1 MAERNQSNTTNY
13 DHPQESNLLNVHK
26 AMEYDHNGEPVL
38 RTSLSNVEVT
48 PKGRL
53 KTSSRQTVFHNTS
66 LYDTGT
72 DIWDNHTE
80 LGATIVH
87 DANIA
92 AVVMT
97 SSTTPGSKAI
107 RQSLK
112 VMNYIPGRP
121 AEFSTA
127 FRAGPAAGTRLR
139 IGVFDETNGV
149 YFEKDAAGVFHC
161 VIRSN
166 SSGSVVENRVA
177 RSDWNGDK
185 LDGTGVSKIVVP
197 PGQIQLIVIDYE
209 WYGAGQVNF
218 SFVIDGNKHTIHT
231 FNHANRIATSWMARP
246 FQPIRIEVEN
256 ISATTTASMTMYS
269 TSFALEGESL
279 TVGSPKITGIPLPGI
294 NLPTAFSY
302 LPTVSIRLKASQ
314 LNAVAF
320 IEQIQAFTVDNSF
333 LTFRVYKNATLSA
346 AGGLVWN
353 DFMTSGSSIEVN
365 TNATSFTGGEVIALG
380 IVPLNGQPYD
390 LDSNTITFQIGR
402 TNLGTES
409 DIFTLALSPAK
420 NNVTALGT
428 LRWREQR

>member
-1 MAERNQSNTTNY
+1 MSNLNENSTNY
-13 DHPQESNLLNVHK
+13 FHSYEPNTNDLTM
-26 AMEYDHNGEPVL
+26 AMGYDHTGSPVL
-38 RTSLSNVEVT
+38 RTDLSNVEVT

-53 KTSSRQTVFHNTS
+53 KTSKRQTIFHNTS

-72 DIWDNHTE
+72 DIWDNYTT
-80 LGATIVH
+80 LGASIVH

-92 AVVMT
+92 AVVMS
-97 SSTTPGSKAI
+97 SSTTIGSKAI

-127 FRAGPAAGTRLR
+127 FRAGPAAGVRLR
-139 IGVFDETNGV
+139 IGVFDENNGV

-166 SSGSVVENRVA
+166 STGSVVENRVA

-185 LDGTGVSKIVVP
+185 LDGTGTSKITVP
-197 PGQIQLIVIDYE
+197 PGQIQLLVIDYE
-209 WYGAGQVNF
+209 WYGAGQVIF

-231 FNHANRIATSWMARP
+231 FNHANRISTSWMARP

-256 ISATTTASMTMYS
+256 ISGTSPASMTMFS
-269 TSFALEGESL
+269 SSFALEGESL
-279 TVGSPKITGIPLPGI
+279 TVGSPKITGIPLPGK
-294 NLPTAFSY
+294 NLPTAFTY
-302 LPTVSIRLKASQ
+302 YPTVSIRLKASQ

-320 IEQIQAFTVDNSF
+320 IEQVQAFTTDNSN

-346 AGGLVWN
+346 PGGLVWN
-353 DFMTSGSSIEVN
+353 DYMTAGSSVEVN

-380 IVPLNGQPYD
+380 IVPTNGTPYD

-402 TNLGTES
+402 TGLGTAS
-409 DIFTLALSPAK
+409 DIFTLALSAVN

>member
-1 MAERNQSNTTNY
+1 MGIRNPNSTNY
-13 DHPQESNLLNVHK
+13 DHPDEPNLLSVHR
-26 AMEYDHNGEPVL
+26 AMDYDHMGQPIL
-38 RTSLSNVEVT
+38 RTNLTDIESTS
-48 PKGRL
+48 KGRL
-53 KTSSRQTVFHNTS
+53 KVTQRQTVFHNTS
-66 LYDTGT
+66 LYDTGA
-72 DIWDNHTE
+72 DIWDNYTT
-80 LGATIVH
+80 LGATITH

-97 SSTTPGSKAI
+97 SSTTVGSKAI

-121 AEFSTA
+121 AEFSIV
-127 FRAGPAAGTRLR
+127 FRAGPAAGVRLR
-139 IGVFDETNGV
+139 IGVFDENNGV

-161 VIRSN
+161 VVRSN
-166 SSGSVVENRVA
+166 STGSVVENRVA
-177 RSDWNGDK
+177 RSDWTGDK
-185 LDGTGVSKIVVP
+185 LDGTGGSGITVP
-197 PGQIQLIVIDYE
+197 PGQIQLLVIDYE

-218 SFVIDGNKHTIHT
+218 GFVIDGKKHTIHT
-231 FNHANRIATSWMARP
+231 FNHANRTTTSWMARP
-246 FQPIRIEVEN
+246 FQPIRTEVEN
-256 ISATTTASMTMYS
+256 ISATTTASITMYS

-294 NLPTAFSY
+294 ILPTAFTY

-320 IEQIQAFTVDNSF
+320 IEQVQAFTVDNSF

-346 AGGLVWN
+346 AGGLTWT
-353 DFMTSGSSIEVN
+353 DFMSSGSSIEVN

-380 IVPLNGQPYD
+380 IVPLNGQPYE

>member
-1 MAERNQSNTTNY
+1 MGIRNPNSTNY
-13 DHPQESNLLNVHK
+13 VHSDEPNLYDLHK
-26 AMEYDHNGEPVL
+26 AMEYDHMGQPIL
-38 RTSLSNVEVT
+38 RTNLTDIESTS
-48 PKGRL
+48 KGRL
-53 KTSSRQTVFHNTS
+53 KVTQRQTIFHNTS
-66 LYDTGT
+66 LYDTGA

-80 LGATIVH
+80 GGATITH
-87 DANIA
+87 NANIA

-97 SSTTPGSKAI
+97 ASSTVGSHAV

-121 AEFSTA
+121 AEFSAA
-127 FRAGPAAGTRLR
+127 FRAGPAAGARLR
-139 IGVFDETNGV
+139 IGVFDENNGV
-149 YFEKDAAGVFHC
+149 YFEKDAAGTFYC

-166 SSGSVVENRVA
+166 STGSVVENRVA
-177 RSDWNGDK
+177 RADWNGDK
-185 LDGTGVSKIVVP
+185 LDGTGGSGITVP
-197 PGQIQLIVIDYE
+197 PGQIQLLVIDYE

-218 SFVIDGNKHTIHT
+218 GFVIDGKKHTIHT
-231 FNHANRIATSWMARP
+231 FNHANRTTTSWMSSP
-246 FQPIRIEVEN
+246 FQPVRIEVEN
-256 ISATTTASMTMYS
+256 LSATTTASMTMYS
-269 TSFALEGESL
+269 TSFALEGSSL

-294 NLPTAFSY
+294 TLPTAFTY

-320 IEQIQAFTVDNSF
+320 IEQVQAFTVDNSF

-346 AGGLVWN
+346 PGGLVWN